1 MERDIVFVDTSIYI
15 AENYFAPNNR
25 ISSLQ
30 ALAEKGMISLVST
43 EITNSEILRRFKDE
57 VVSAWSSMKN
67 NHKAWVCFDQ
77 TRPLFYKETKKQLLK
92 QSEEAF
98 RSFTEKS
105 SMYVIGYEYCSDVKS
120 VFEKYFKAE
129 KPFNEGKKKHEFP
142 DAFVLQMLEQ
152 YCKRNSLKKII
163 LLSEDKD
170 MKEYESDYL
179 KPLDY
184 KEYITLKLAEA
195 TTLEAVR
202 KAVEDEKN
210 EICSDIKDKL
220 EEELNDGWNYS
231 SLFNTE
237 DLPEVEIEEC
247 SVEMDS
253 NFSIISKSDDSFLIE
268 LNFTSY
274 CEVKCTYFN
283 LDYATY
289 DREDRMWYG
298 GEWETETLKGD
309 ESFQMLVSYN
319 SKTDDLSIESFEI
332 ADAVPNFRHSWEY

>member
-30 ALAEKGMISLVST
+30 ELAEKGIISLVST

-57 VVSAWSSMKN
+57 VVSAWSNMKN
-67 NHKAWVCFDQ
+67 NHKAWVCFDN
-77 TRPLFYKETKKQLLK
+77 TRPLFYKETKKQLVK
-92 QSEEAF
+92 QSEDAF
-98 RSFTEKS
+98 RSFREKS
-105 SMYVIGYEYCSDVKS
+105 SMYTIGYEYCSDVKS

-184 KEYITLKLAEA
+184 KEYITMKLAEA

-202 KAVEDEKN
+202 KAVEGEKE

-220 EEELNDGWNYS
+220 EEELYDGWNYS

-253 NFSIISKSDDSFLIE
+253 NFSIISKSGDSFLVE

-319 SKTDDLSIESFEI
+319 SKTDDLTIESFEI